1 MDAAL
6 LAVMALKR
14 CFLEEP
20 KEEEE
25 FGRRGGSKPCRLAPP
40 PHILYGRYWR
50 IGYK

>member
-25 FGRRGGSKPCRLAPP
+25 FGRRGAANLVDLHHHHTSCMAGT
-40 PHILYGRYWR
+40 GV
-50 IGYK
+50 